1 MKTRERIFNCIKRQ
15 MGKSE
20 IDLSADL
27 KADLRADELD
37 YIELTMRLESEFDI
51 EIDDDKFST
60 LETVNDVYRY
70 VTELAD
76 A

>member
-1 MKTRERIFNCIKRQ
+1 MKTRERVFNCIKRQ

-20 IDLSADL
+20 IDLSTKL
-27 KADLRADELD
+27 KADLKADELD
-37 YIELTMRLESEFDI
+37 YIELTMRLEAEFGI
-51 EIDDDKFST
+51 SIDDEKFST

>member
-20 IDLSADL
+20 IDLSTDL

>member
-1 MKTRERIFNCIKRQ
+1 MKTRERVFNCVKRQ

-20 IDLSADL
+20 IDLSTEL
-27 KADLRADELD
+27 KADLKADELD
-37 YIELTMRLESEFDI
+37 YIELTMRLEAEFGI
-51 EIDDDKFST
+51 SIDDEKFST

>member
-1 MKTRERIFNCIKRQ
+1 MKTRERVFNCIKRQ

-20 IDLSADL
+20 IDLITDL
-27 KADLRADELD
+27 KADLKADELD

-51 EIDDDKFST
+51 SIDDEKFST

>member
-1 MKTRERIFNCIKRQ
+1 MKTRERVFNCIKRQ

-20 IDLSADL
+20 IDLSTDL
-27 KADLRADELD
+27 KADLKADELD
-37 YIELTMRLESEFDI
+37 YIELTMRLETEFDI
-51 EIDDDKFST
+51 SINDEKFST